1 LYIFW
6 ISIPAEVGNCTFKV
20 IKARLARLYIFSTF
34 ALEGPFIS
42 DFAVKL
48 RVAVL
53 MVLAA

>member
-1 LYIFW
+1 
-6 ISIPAEVGNCTFKV
+6 V